1 MAQINFEGPTG
12 LKKNEILAVHTTLN
26 IGGAADWFY
35 EAKTTEDLL
44 AAVAFARKN
53 NLPWFILG
61 GGSNLLVADKGFR
74 GLVIKIHNSQ
84 FVIRNS
90 KIVVEAGVP
99 LVKIVDLA
107 AKNSLTGLEFAAGI
121 PGTIGGAVVGNAGTA
136 DKWIGDL
143 VEKVEVLGE
152 DGEIHQLPT
161 SECQFGYRTSRFQ
174 KTKEIILRVVL
185 KLKKDSLQK
194 IKQRI
199 AENLSKRANQPKEK
213 SAGSIF
219 KNPKEKPAGW
229 LIDQCGL
236 KGIRIGDAQIS
247 PQHANFIVNLG
258 KARAADVLKLISLAR
273 TEVRKKFG
281 VELEE
286 EIYLLGFGRI

>member
-1 MAQINFEGPTG
+1 M
-12 LKKNEILAVHTTLN
+12 
-26 IGGAADWFY
+26 
-35 EAKTTEDLL
+35 
-44 AAVAFARKN
+44 
-53 NLPWFILG
+53 
-61 GGSNLLVADKGFR
+61 
-74 GLVIKIHNSQ
+74 
-84 FVIRNS
+84 
-90 KIVVEAGVP
+90 P